1 MDMPYF
7 STKIR
12 VSWVDTDAAKVVH
25 FSNYFRFFEKAE
37 EEFYRSLGLNFDAI
51 AEKFGLILPRVE
63 AFCRYMAPSRFNDLL
78 EIRLSIKELGR
89 KSIKYGFTVYNES
102 NGKQVAEGYVVIVAT
117 DKKIERTLEL
127 PKELIEKLVPFK
139 EA

>member
-1 MDMPYF
+1 MPHF

-51 AEKFGLILPRVE
+51 AEKFGLVLPRVE
-63 AFCRYMAPSRFNDLL
+63 AFCKYMAPSRFNDLL

-89 KSIKYGFTVYNES
+89 KSIKYCFTVCNES
-102 NGKQVAEGYVVIVAT
+102 VGKQVAEGYLVVVAT
-117 DKKIERTLEL
+117 DKKIEKALEL
-127 PKELIEKLVPFK
+127 PKKFVEKLAPFK